1 MIDALFH
8 PDRRATGGSLIM
20 GYTRSALYPL
30 ARYIN
35 QTLAI
40 WLKRKY
46 KRFHHRLGRA
56 RLFLEKIAREKRR
69 LFVHWQLGDG
79 GKLA

>member
-1 MIDALFH
+1 
-8 PDRRATGGSLIM
+8 M
-20 GYTRSALYPL
+20 GNTRRSALYPL

-46 KRFHHRLGRA
+46 KHFHHRLGRA

>member
-1 MIDALFH
+1 
-8 PDRRATGGSLIM
+8 
-20 GYTRSALYPL
+20 
-30 ARYIN
+30 
-35 QTLAI
+35 
-40 WLKRKY
+40 LKRKY

-56 RLFLEKIAREKRR
+56 RLFLEKIARENRR